1 MSLDHAMSRR
11 QFSKLAAAAALTPA
25 LPSTADGAVTRAGG
39 SIAASTSPSSRA
51 STELRTGTWPGY
63 DQAYVLDMLATP
75 GPFNV
80 PDWLDQPLTPA
91 MIENSRRSGITAV
104 NSTVSALGDAA
115 TSFEKTIANIA
126 AWEFE
131 LQRSPST
138 FRKILRVDDIRR
150 AKSEREVGI
159 ILGFQDTTPIW
170 DKPERVELFH
180 RLGVRV
186 VQLTYNGANLVG
198 DGCLVPEDRGLT
210 PYGRDLIAR
219 LNERG
224 ILVDVS
230 HSGWETSRQ
239 AVDASRVPIAATH
252 SGAAALA
259 NVPRNKPD
267 ALLRRIAERGGVVG
281 IYMMPFLRMEGQP
294 TGNDFVRHVTHC
306 VNVCGEEHVGVGSDN
321 SISPLELT
329 PEFRR
334 THADFVAARRQ
345 AGISAPGE
353 DANVFNYV
361 PDFNTPRRMEQVA
374 DALARAG
381 HSSARVEKILGA
393 NWMRLLGE
401 VWAA

>member
-1 MSLDHAMSRR
+1 MISRMSLDPTISRR
-11 QFSKLAAAAALTPA
+11 QFSKLAAAAAITPM
-25 LPSTADGAVTRAGG
+25 LPVSVRH
-39 SIAASTSPSSRA
+39 
-51 STELRTGTWPGY
+51 TERRTDAWPGY
-63 DQAYVLDMLATP
+63 EKAYVLDMLATP

-91 MIENSRRSGITAV
+91 MIENARRSGITAV
-104 NSTVSALGDAA
+104 NSTVSALGDPA
-115 TSFEKTIANIA
+115 TSFEQTIANIA

-131 LQRSPST
+131 LLRSPDT
-138 FRKILRVDDIRR
+138 FRKILTVEDIRR
-150 AKSEREVGI
+150 AKRDKQVGI

-170 DKPERVELFH
+170 DKPARVETFY

-198 DGCLVPEDRGLT
+198 DGCLVPEDRGLK
-210 PYGRDLIAR
+210 PYGQELIAR
-219 LNERG
+219 LNDRG

-230 HSGWETSRQ
+230 HTGWETSRQ

-252 SGAAALA
+252 SGAAALV

-267 ALLRRIAERGGVVG
+267 ALLRRIAEKGGVIG

-294 TGNDFVRHVTHC
+294 SADDFVRHVTHC
-306 VNVCGEEHVGVGSDN
+306 VNVCGEDHVGVGSDN
-321 SISPLELT
+321 SISPLELSA
-329 PEFRR
+329 EFRR
-334 THADFVAARRQ
+334 THADFVEARRK

-353 DANVFNYV
+353 DANIFNYV

-381 HSSARVEKILGA
+381 HPSARVEKILGA

-401 VWAA
+401 VWRA